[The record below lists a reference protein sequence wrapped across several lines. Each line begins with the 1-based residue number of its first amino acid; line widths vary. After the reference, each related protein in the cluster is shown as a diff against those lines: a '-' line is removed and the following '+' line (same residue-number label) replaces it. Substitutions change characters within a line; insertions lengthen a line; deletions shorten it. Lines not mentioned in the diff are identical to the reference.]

1 VGSIAAQLFVEAG
14 ALLVSV
20 QDHTGAIYRGSGIN
34 VSLLQEY
41 IRSQGGVAGFPGA
54 ESINSHLFW
63 EVDCDILIPAALEGQ
78 ITEENAPLI
87 KARMVIEGANG
98 PTTPSADDILAERK
112 ILVIPDVIANAG
124 GVTVSYFEWVQDFSS
139 FFWSEKE
146 INARLISIM
155 KEAFD
160 SIWETA
166 QKHQVTLRTATFII
180 GCTRILRARED
191 RGLYP

>member
-1 VGSIAAQLFVEAG
+1 MSIEV
-14 ALLVSV
+14 V
-20 QDHTGAIYRGSGIN
+20 AI
-34 VSLLQEY
+34 
-41 IRSQGGVAGFPGA
+41 
-54 ESINSHLFW
+54 H
-63 EVDCDILIPAALEGQ
+63 
-78 ITEENAPLI
+78 
-87 KARMVIEGANG
+87 
-98 PTTPSADDILAERK
+98 
-112 ILVIPDVIANAG
+112 
-124 GVTVSYFEWVQDFSS
+124 FSS